1 MSNNVIS
8 YIMIILDHQ
17 LFLQNDWENVSQI
30 LYIDQDFIFMDIHLK
45 AMAHLD
51 FLHIKHK
58 TFTIYECSFE
68 IHKSHDTSNVLK
80 FKKKN

>member
-30 LYIDQDFIFMDIHLK
+30 LYIDQDFYFYGYTSKVMTHQN
-45 AMAHLD
+45 
-51 FLHIKHK
+51 FWHIKQN
-58 TFTIYECSFE
+58 FTIYECTFE
-68 IHKSHDTSNVLK
+68 IHKSYDTSNALK
-80 FKKKN
+80 FLKKN